1 MRASRDSFAGGES
14 HLKLCIKGEDPYEYN
29 HTAEI
34 ELGGV
39 RRRGN
44 RCSLLACGN

>member
-1 MRASRDSFAGGES
+1 MLLATPSRAAKAI
-14 HLKLCIKGEDPYEYN
+14 LKLCIKGEDPYEYN